1 MDKKF
6 LSIIVPVYNAEKYLE
21 KCLKSIVK
29 QLNNN
34 IELILINDGSKD
46 NSGEICKRYSLNNS
60 NIIYIEKKNEGCS
73 KTRNLGID
81 LAHGNYIWFIDS
93 DDFIEKNSIER
104 ILIELKEKMDVLIFG
119 YKRVEKNKSWESIP
133 KKIDNNLD
141 IYKQKEIFNS
151 PCNKIYKKSLIKEH
165 DIFFPEDSH
174 MGEDM
179 VFNFKYFSFCKN
191 IKILEETFYNYL
203 ETGGVT
209 SSLSKKIEIFY
220 SFDELY
226 KFFFKD
232 NKIYEMKNILK
243 DYYKLHAVKLPF
255 YFITYQASKNKNIIK
270 RDEFKKIE
278 KEIEKRK
285 EYFNTEFK
293 LERYL
298 YKLRDKLY
306 FVKNFIKK

>member
-1 MDKKF
+1 MDKKV
-6 LSIIVPVYNAEKYLE
+6 LSIIVPIYNVEKYLE
-21 KCLKSIVK
+21 KCLTSIVE
-29 QLNNN
+29 QLNKD
-34 IELILINDGSKD
+34 IELILINDGSND
-46 NSGEICKRYSLNNS
+46 NSGEICRRYSLNNP
-60 NIIYIEKKNEGCS
+60 NIIYIEKENEGCS

-93 DDFIEKNSIER
+93 DDFIEKNSIEQ
-104 ILIELKEKMDVLIFG
+104 ILIQLNKEVDVLIFG
-119 YKRVEKNKSWESIP
+119 YRRLEKTKNWESIP

-151 PCNKIYKKSLIKEH
+151 PCNKIYKKSLIKEY
-165 DIFFPEDSH
+165 DIFFPENSH

-191 IKILEETFYNYL
+191 IKILEEVFYNYL

-226 KFFFKD
+226 RFFQENNELDK
-232 NKIYEMKNILK
+232 MKNILK
-243 DYYKLHAVKLPF
+243 EYYKLHAVKLPF

-306 FVKNFIKK
+306 FLKNFIKK